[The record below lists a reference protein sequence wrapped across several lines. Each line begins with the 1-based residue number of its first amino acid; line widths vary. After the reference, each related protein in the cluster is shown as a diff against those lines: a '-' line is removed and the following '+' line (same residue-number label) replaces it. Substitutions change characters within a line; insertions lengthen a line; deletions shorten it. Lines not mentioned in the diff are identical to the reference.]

1 MFYKHADRILLG
13 SPEHR
18 DRALQQPLGEIGFRN
33 EKIQD
38 SGIREMYVG
47 NLVITYLQQVPV
59 TGKISIDSIRS
70 GISQKFQTG
79 SIVFARFERH
89 FEDRVS
95 QGLVVFIHHDA
106 RLESLHID
114 SLGILDHH

>member
-1 MFYKHADRILLG
+1 MFHNRILLG
-13 SPEHR
+13 SPEHS
-18 DRALQQPLGEIGFRN
+18 DRALQQTLGEIGFRN
-33 EKIQD
+33 EEIQN
-38 SGIREMYVG
+38 SGFREMNIG
-47 NLVITYLQQVPV
+47 DLVIPYLKQVLV

-70 GISQKFQTG
+70 GISQEFQAG
-79 SIVFARFERH
+79 SIVFTRFERH

-95 QGLVVFIHHDA
+95 QRLVVFIHHDA